1 MNKLR
6 YLLVASLLAVGS
18 IIASPNPV
26 TYVVNQPTE
35 EEETGLVW
43 YSFDEGYY
51 KAVKENKIILID
63 AYTDWCGWCKVMD
76 KKTYTQASV
85 IEYLNE
91 NFICVKL
98 NPEVEKEY
106 KFADKTMRSSELLQY
121 LGHGKVTGYPTT
133 IFWLHPTKEEQ
144 RFVQPGFL
152 GPDDFLGLL
161 KSAQAAKVKKS

>member
-6 YLLVASLLAVGS
+6 YVILASLLAVGS

-26 TYVVNQPTE
+26 TPVVNQPTE

-43 YSFDEGYY
+43 YSFDEGYN
-51 KAVKENKIILID
+51 KAVKEDKIILID

-91 NFICVKL
+91 NFVCVKL

-152 GPDDFLGLL
+152 GPKDFLGLL

>member
-1 MNKLR
+1 
-6 YLLVASLLAVGS
+6 
-18 IIASPNPV
+18 
-26 TYVVNQPTE
+26 
-35 EEETGLVW
+35 LVW
-43 YSFDEGYY
+43 YSFDEGYN
-51 KAVKENKIILID
+51 KAVKEDKIILID

-91 NFICVKL
+91 NFVCVKL